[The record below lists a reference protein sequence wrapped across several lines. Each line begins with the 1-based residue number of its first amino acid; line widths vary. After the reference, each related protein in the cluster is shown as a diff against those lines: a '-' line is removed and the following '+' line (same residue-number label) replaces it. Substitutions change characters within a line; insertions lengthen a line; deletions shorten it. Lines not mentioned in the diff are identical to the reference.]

1 MHVCM
6 HACSQLVNKQMAGS
20 PRGETDRY
28 LKATSVTFSFS
39 FSSFFLKEELCH
51 C

>member
-28 LKATSVTFSFS
+28 LKATSVLPFLFR
-39 FSSFFLKEELCH
+39 FLPFF
-51 C
+51 